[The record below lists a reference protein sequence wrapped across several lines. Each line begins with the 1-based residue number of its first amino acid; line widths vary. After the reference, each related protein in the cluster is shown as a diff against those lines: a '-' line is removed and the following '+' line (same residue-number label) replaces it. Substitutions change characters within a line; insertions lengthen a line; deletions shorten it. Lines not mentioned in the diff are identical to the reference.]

1 MKNTNDFNP
10 YYNALTNTKSSFF
23 DRVKSIFTK
32 SIDHTEKIDL
42 IEEILL
48 TSDVGIYTTEIVLA
62 HLKSIQTSNADIDL
76 ITESKSFLFDLLN
89 KKQEPDEK
97 SFLETIHN
105 SNPFIILVSGV
116 NGVGKTTTVAKLAS
130 MFSNLD
136 YKVIIGACDSFRAGA
151 VEQIESWGEILNIRV
166 VSNKTTNDAASV
178 AFDTVNSAISN
189 KYDIVILDTAG
200 RLHGDTNLMGELEKI
215 SNITKRFIEDAP
227 HLSLLVLDATVG
239 QNGIEQAKQFT
250 ESVQC
255 NGVIL
260 TKLDTSA
267 KGGIIL
273 RIYQELNLPILYV
286 GTGEKIEDLQ
296 SFNKEHFLNAFF
308 SYDYENE

>member
-1 MKNTNDFNP
+1 LKNTNDANP
-10 YYNALTNTKSSFF
+10 YYNALTKTKSSFL

-62 HLKSIQTSNADIDL
+62 HLNSLHKSNVDIDL
-76 ITESKSFLFDLLN
+76 INESKSFLFDLLN
-89 KKQEPDEK
+89 NKQEQGEK
-97 SFLETIHN
+97 GILETIHN
-105 SNPFIILVSGV
+105 TKPFIILVSGV

-136 YKVIIGACDSFRAGA
+136 YKVIIGACDTFRAGA
-151 VEQIESWGEILNIRV
+151 VEQIESWGELLNIRV

-200 RLHGDTNLMGELEKI
+200 RLQGDTNLMGELEKI
-215 SNITKRFIEDAP
+215 SNITKRFLPDAP

-239 QNGIEQAKQFT
+239 QNGIDQAKQFT
-250 ESVQC
+250 ETVQC
-255 NGVIL
+255 NAIIL

-296 SFNKEHFLNAFF
+296 SFNKEYFLNAFF